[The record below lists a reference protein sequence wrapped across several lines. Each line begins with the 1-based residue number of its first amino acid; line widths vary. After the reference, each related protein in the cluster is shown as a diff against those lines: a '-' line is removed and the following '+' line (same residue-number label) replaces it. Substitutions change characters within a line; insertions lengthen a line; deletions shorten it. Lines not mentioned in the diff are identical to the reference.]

1 MTMIAAISTKIE
13 IYPINVKINPSD
25 SGLTKESVVKPNQIR
40 TIDKGRLIKKL
51 GKLSP
56 STMDAVNSAILLSLG
71 IVP

>member
-1 MTMIAAISTKIE
+1 MITATSTKIK

-51 GKLSP
+51 SKLSP
-56 STMDAVNSAILLSLG
+56 STMDAVNSAILRSLG

>member
-1 MTMIAAISTKIE
+1 VKTKSSE
-13 IYPINVKINPSD
+13 
-25 SGLTKESVVKPNQIR
+25 SGFSKESVVKPNQIR

-51 GKLSP
+51 GKLSL